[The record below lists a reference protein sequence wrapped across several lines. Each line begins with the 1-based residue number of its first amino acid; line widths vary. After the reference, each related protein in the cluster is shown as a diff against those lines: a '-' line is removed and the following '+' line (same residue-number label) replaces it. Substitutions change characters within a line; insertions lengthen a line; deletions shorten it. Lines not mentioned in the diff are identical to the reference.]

1 MGISL
6 EVLERLGFGARW
18 RDWITMALASS
29 SLRILLN
36 GIPGRPIKHERG
48 LRHGD
53 PISPM
58 LFILAMDPLQRILHL
73 AVEKGILHNVS
84 PRSRG
89 IKASLYADDTT
100 LFVKPTKQDI
110 SALKE
115 ILEMFGQATGLC
127 TNLQKTEDF
136 PISYHDLVLE
146 DILEGFLA
154 PIKSFPCHYLG
165 LPLHLKRVWKID
177 FMPLL
182 DKVGWGGGGELPG
195 WKGKLMTKPLEPNWS
210 NLF

>member
-1 MGISL
+1 
-6 EVLERLGFGARW
+6 
-18 RDWITMALASS
+18 
-29 SLRILLN
+29 
-36 GIPGRPIKHERG
+36 
-48 LRHGD
+48 
-53 PISPM
+53 M
-58 LFILAMDPLQRILHL
+58 LFILAMDPLQRILH
-73 AVEKGILHNVS
+73 VEKGILHNIS

-100 LFVKPTKQDI
+100 LFVKPTKPDI

-127 TNLQKTEDF
+127 TNLQKTEVF

-146 DILEGFLA
+146 DILEGFPA

-182 DKVGWGGGGELPG
+182 DKVGWGGRELPG